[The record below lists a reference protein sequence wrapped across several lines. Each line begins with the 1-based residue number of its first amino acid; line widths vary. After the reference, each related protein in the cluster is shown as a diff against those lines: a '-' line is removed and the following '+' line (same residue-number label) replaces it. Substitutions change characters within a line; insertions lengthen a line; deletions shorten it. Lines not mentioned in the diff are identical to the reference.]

1 MANSKSPAPAAATAP
16 DAINK
21 SATKQS
27 AAVAAAGASAS
38 KNKGSSSSAW
48 LSPMSVAALVLLLS
62 VALQLVGP
70 SSVPSLTGPPH
81 ARKPFRSF
89 SAFYPFYTSEH
100 SDRVNRQLHF
110 VGTSLVLLLFA
121 CFPRSLP
128 SVLLATVVGMV
139 ACPLLAGLSH
149 GFVEFGLV
157 LLVFLVAHK
166 LSTGRLGVAV
176 LVPLIGYSFAW
187 VGHFFHEHNRPATF
201 IYPTYSLLGDFTM
214 WGRIVVGQ
222 EGF

>member
-1 MANSKSPAPAAATAP
+1 MANSKSTNHAAATASA
-16 DAINK
+16 DANK
-21 SATKQS
+21 PAEKQPTAAT
-27 AAVAAAGASAS
+27 AAAAQAS
-38 KNKGSSSSAW
+38 KKKGSSAW

-89 SAFYPFYTSEH
+89 SAFYPFYASEH
-100 SDRVNRQLHF
+100 SERVNRQLHF

-128 SVLLATVVGMV
+128 SVLLAAVVGMV

-157 LLVFLVAHK
+157 MLVFLVAHK

-176 LVPLIGYSFAW
+176 LVPLVGYSFAW

-201 IYPTYSLLGDFTM
+201 IYPTYSMLGDFTM
-214 WGRIVVGQ
+214 WGRIVIGQ